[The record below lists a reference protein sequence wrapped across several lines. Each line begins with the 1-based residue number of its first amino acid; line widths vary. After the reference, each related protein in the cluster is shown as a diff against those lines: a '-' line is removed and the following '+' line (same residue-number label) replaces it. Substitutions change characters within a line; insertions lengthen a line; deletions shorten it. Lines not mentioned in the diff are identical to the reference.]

1 MFKRIRHERKRKV
14 HEEDEEVDEEKGRG
28 LYFLLHTVRLVRD
41 ANPFCATLFGR
52 WSIFVFF
59 GFVSLVSFRSCPEKR
74 FGERRGVEQNALR
87 DRILPFIGISVD
99 AQINRQNVAGINSR
113 VF

>member
-1 MFKRIRHERKRKV
+1 MKRRVEGCIF
-14 HEEDEEVDEEKGRG
+14 
-28 LYFLLHTVRLVRD
+28 YCI
-41 ANPFCATLFGR
+41 PFAWFATLIHFAQLYSADGR
-52 WSIFVFF
+52 FLFF
-59 GFVSLVSFRSCPEKR
+59 CGFVSLVSFRSWPEKR